1 MKMRFAFAAV
11 VISTASITILSA
23 SSRAAPSPSLK
34 EATNYVAGGMIHKVD
49 YWRRYYRRHGIDYW
63 RPYYRSPAPPT
74 PVRPLSC
81 GEFRFWDGERCVD
94 VRFR

>member
-1 MKMRFAFAAV
+1 MMSRSAFLVFVLAV
-11 VISTASITILSA
+11 SVVALGTQVRAVPR
-23 SSRAAPSPSLK
+23 SSSWNVEVVRK
-34 EATNYVAGGMIHKVD
+34 GGNHSGHYYRRHGND
-49 YWRRYYRRHGIDYW
+49 WRRYYRR
-63 RPYYRSPAPPT
+63 SAPPP

>member
-1 MKMRFAFAAV
+1 MRFAWIAALAAACLFAGLPQSEAARRV
-11 VISTASITILSA
+11 
-23 SSRAAPSPSLK
+23 SSWSVEVAPKGEHWRHSYRK
-34 EATNYVAGGMIHKVD
+34 YGD
-49 YWRRYYRRHGIDYW
+49 DWRRYYR
-63 RPYYRSPAPPT
+63 PPAPPT

>member
-1 MKMRFAFAAV
+1 MRPFDGTVEMRFIFIVTLVFATSTV
-11 VISTASITILSA
+11 VSGDQG
-23 SSRAAPSPSLK
+23 RAAPRSSSSNV
-34 EATNYVAGGMIHKVD
+34 EVVHKGHD
-49 YWRRYYRRHGIDYW
+49 WRHYYRRRGDDWRRYYR
-63 RPYYRSPAPPT
+63 PLTPPT